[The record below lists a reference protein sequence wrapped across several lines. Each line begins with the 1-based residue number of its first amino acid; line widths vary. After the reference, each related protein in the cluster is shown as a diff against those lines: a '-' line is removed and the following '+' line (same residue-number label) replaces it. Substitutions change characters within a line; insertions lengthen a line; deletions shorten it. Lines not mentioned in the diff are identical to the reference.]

1 MIRGD
6 TILKSGKLFF
16 ALLWL
21 CIFATSF
28 ASADTDVAFSY
39 QGRVKVEG
47 QPFGGSG
54 QFKFAIV
61 STSGTET
68 LWSNDGTG
76 ANGNE
81 PAGSLALPVEDGI
94 FNVMIGDTTAGMQPI
109 SPTIFASKTPVK
121 LRVWFNDGSRGFQQ
135 LNPDQTLVNLALTT
149 IVTGDEDFTVYVNG
163 STGNDRNNGLKP
175 ATAKKTIQ
183 AAIDSLPE
191 RLRCNVTVEIA
202 DGVYRESVSM
212 AGFTA
217 MPKKKLRII
226 GDNTWTPSQ
235 GGSPAVILNGY
246 LAGESGTRSLSHGI
260 FAVGCS
266 NVEIEGLKVVGYQED
281 GILTENGT
289 YTLKNCV
296 MNSCGRQGYLGQKNC
311 YAELVNCSADLNL
324 QRGLCLSDL
333 SKATLTSCS
342 ATRNGEVGL
351 ALYKECAVEL
361 FQAGTFDSNGSKQIE
376 LGGCKIAAMDPIQ
389 VKNSRPNATW
399 GIFNSYD
406 SITFSYEKFVFSGNL
421 SPQFQNYIG
430 GKAFYVNGNPAP

>member
-1 MIRGD
+1 M
-6 TILKSGKLFF
+6 
-16 ALLWL
+16 LL
-21 CIFATSF
+21 TSF
-28 ASADTDVAFSY
+28 ASADADVSFVY

-47 QPFGGSG
+47 QPFNGGG

-68 LWSNDGTG
+68 LWSNDGTSSNG
-76 ANGNE
+76 AE
-81 PAGSLALPVEDGI
+81 PGSSLVLPVQDGI
-94 FNVMIGDTTAGMQPI
+94 FNVIVGDTTAGMEPI

-149 IVTGDEDFTVYVNG
+149 LATGDEDFTIYVDG
-163 STGNDRNNGLKP
+163 LTGNDQNNGLSP
-175 ATAKKTIQ
+175 ETAKKTIQ
-183 AAIDSLPE
+183 AAINSLPE
-191 RLRCNVTVEIA
+191 RLHCNVTVEIA

-226 GDNTWTPSQ
+226 GDNTWTPAE
-235 GGSPAVILNGY
+235 GGSPAVILNGFIS
-246 LAGESGTRSLSHGI
+246 GESGSRSLSHGI

-266 NVEIEGLKVVGYQED
+266 NVEIVGLKVIGYQED

-296 MNSCGRQGYLGQKNC
+296 MNDCGRQGYLGQKNC
-311 YAELVNCSADLNL
+311 YSELVNCSADSNAV
-324 QRGLCLSDL
+324 RGFCLSDL

-342 ATRNGEVGL
+342 ASWNGVVGL
-351 ALYKECAVEL
+351 ALYKECAAEL

-376 LGGCKIAAMDPIQ
+376 LGGCKIAADSTIQ
-389 VKNSRPNATW
+389 VKSSRANATW

-406 SITFSYEKFVFSGNL
+406 SVTFSYEKFAFSGNL
-421 SPQFQNYIG
+421 SPRFQNYIG